1 MDKFTNIIK
10 YKFAAMLM
18 IMYGGFMELDGIS
31 ITIPVLLMG
40 TDKYDIRQYSEF
52 KLLYFLIKSIYYD
65 CYT

>member
-1 MDKFTNIIK
+1 
-10 YKFAAMLM
+10 MLM

-52 KLLYFLIKSIYYD
+52 KLLYFLIKSIKLLKS
-65 CYT
+65 TELSVPPVMATF

>member
-1 MDKFTNIIK
+1 
-10 YKFAAMLM
+10 MLM

-31 ITIPVLLMG
+31 ITIPVLLIG

-52 KLLYFLIKSIYYD
+52 KLLYFLIKSINYD